1 MTNTLSAATC
11 AIYVFLTFPVLY
23 ILCKHGRRGFLGWFF
38 LFAFCT
44 LRIISGGMG
53 VKGSSS
59 PAASIISS
67 VGLSPLILA
76 ASGILHEA

>member
-1 MTNTLSAATC
+1 MVNTLSAATC

-23 ILCKHGRRGFLGWFF
+23 VLFKHGRRGFLGWFC
-38 LFAFCT
+38 LFIFCT

-53 VKGSSS
+53 VKGSSGS
-59 PAASIISS
+59 AANIISS